1 MGFRVIDHRICQ
13 EKVHTPLDYL
23 PSDVVHR
30 ILQFLSIPEIAA
42 ISVTSPKLNNISGSN
57 DIWQPRYLAYQTQS
71 QQRLRSHEL
80 LFGNVFHHSWPVAAP
95 IAGYY
100 KMACCLYLASTTNS
114 PLKFTQKFLQSASS
128 ESRTTC
134 SRCHEDSEL
143 VSATVALSKYGL
155 TVSELN
161 CLGFTT
167 VLSQGLRK
175 KARKRY
181 CDTELQLLAILK
193 WGSFSGIRKR
203 RASWQAS
210 VEEIYADGSRKAVK
224 LLQSLRLKN
233 SAT

>member
-1 MGFRVIDHRICQ
+1 LKCEQ
-13 EKVHTPLDYL
+13 
-23 PSDVVHR
+23 
-30 ILQFLSIPEIAA
+30 
-42 ISVTSPKLNNISGSN
+42 
-57 DIWQPRYLAYQTQS
+57 
-71 QQRLRSHEL
+71 
-80 LFGNVFHHSWPVAAP
+80 
-95 IAGYY
+95 
-100 KMACCLYLASTTNS
+100 ACCLYLASTTNS

-167 VLSQGLRK
+167 VLSQGSLRRK
-175 KARKRY
+175 VRKRY

-210 VEEIYADGSRKAVK
+210 VEEMCADGSRKAVK
-224 LLQSLRLKN
+224 LLQSLRLKS